1 MPYLN
6 PGRKIVIGE
15 SATRLREGEPLTH
28 PHFHSLIQELRVIFP
43 SATIQVTTNGSL
55 LDKKTIALFSS
66 LRPLEIILSLNSAS
80 QKGRNILMGDRKP
93 QKAID
98 ALKLLQEADISFHG
112 SIVALPH
119 LTGWADLR
127 GTIFSLARASAETIR
142 ILMPGYTRLSDPK
155 LVPPPETVRQC
166 YHLLEDLRAET
177 AVPLLA
183 EPPLIEDLKPLME
196 GVIVG
201 SPAAKAGLFAGD
213 QIVRVNGREPFSRV
227 DAFELLQKA
236 KDPGVFI
243 RRGTNELN
251 MVIYKHAGKPPGVAV
266 AYDIDPLQAKRLR
279 ASLCQNGENLAL
291 VSRPAYQRWQIAATK
306 LALKNLAFR
315 AVPSL
320 FFGGSIAAAGL
331 LTVEDFQ
338 AVLDREKDLKSF
350 KKILLPAIAFN
361 SSGCDLSGSSYL
373 GLSTENIPLQL
384 VE

>member
-251 MVIYKHAGKPPGVAV
+251 MVICKHAGKPPGVAV

-350 KKILLPAIAFN
+350 KKILLPAIAFD